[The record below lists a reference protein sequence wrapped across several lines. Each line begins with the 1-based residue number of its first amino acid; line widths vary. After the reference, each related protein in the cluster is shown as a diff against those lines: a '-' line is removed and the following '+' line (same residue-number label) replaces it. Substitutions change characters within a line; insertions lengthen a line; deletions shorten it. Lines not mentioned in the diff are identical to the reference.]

1 VGRRFS
7 TFVTLSLPGPRVTWR
22 PFGVLGLTA
31 ARHLVCTKSHHEV
44 NEEAAMRI
52 ETERPERP
60 VHVSASGGSVE
71 LGIGEPS
78 GGTWVVTALSL
89 PQAEMVLHALGL
101 EVAQIEERQR
111 REVAEQA
118 HLAQVVLDTE
128 VHRR

>member
-1 VGRRFS
+1 
-7 TFVTLSLPGPRVTWR
+7 
-22 PFGVLGLTA
+22 
-31 ARHLVCTKSHHEV
+31 
-44 NEEAAMRI
+44 MRI
-52 ETERPERP
+52 ETERPEMP
-60 VHVSASGGSVE
+60 VHVSASGQSVE

-101 EVAQIEERQR
+101 EVAQIRDRQR
-111 REVAEQA
+111 REVAERA

>member
-1 VGRRFS
+1 
-7 TFVTLSLPGPRVTWR
+7 
-22 PFGVLGLTA
+22 
-31 ARHLVCTKSHHEV
+31 
-44 NEEAAMRI
+44 MRI
-52 ETERPERP
+52 ETERPEMP
-60 VHVSASGGSVE
+60 VHVSASGQSVE

-101 EVAQIEERQR
+101 EVAQIKERQR
-111 REVAEQA
+111 REVAERA